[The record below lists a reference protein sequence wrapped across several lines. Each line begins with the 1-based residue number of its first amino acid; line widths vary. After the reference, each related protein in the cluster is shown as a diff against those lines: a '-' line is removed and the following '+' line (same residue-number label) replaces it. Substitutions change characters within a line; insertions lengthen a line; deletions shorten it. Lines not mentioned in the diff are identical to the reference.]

1 MQITEIYNG
10 LKNQADVLVGIEKQ
24 IENLLD
30 TNTKN
35 LQDTYCLKLTT
46 NRSNYFENQHKCF
59 NVLFEAVVDLKI
71 INNYTLLEIE
81 SQLRTEAKRHV

>member
-24 IENLLD
+24 IEDLLD

-35 LQDTYCLKLTT
+35 LQNTGCLELTT
-46 NRSNYFENQHKCF
+46 NRSGYFKNQHKCF

-71 INNYTLLEIE
+71 INNYALLEFE
-81 SQLRTEAKRHV
+81 SQLREEVKQHV